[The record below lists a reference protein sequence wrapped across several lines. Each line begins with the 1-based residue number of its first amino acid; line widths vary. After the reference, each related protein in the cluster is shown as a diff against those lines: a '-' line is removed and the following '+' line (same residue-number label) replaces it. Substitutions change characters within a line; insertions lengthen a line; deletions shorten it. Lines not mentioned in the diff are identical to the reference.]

1 MFNVVKNTKNFAY
14 TDVQRPRT
22 WTNSEHW
29 IGQRWGEG
37 EGRMVLCDERTAVG
51 ESYLPL
57 GRSPSSFLQRTVG
70 TGSPRAS
77 HLNST
82 LWSTNTTRLSGRC
95 TKLGRSTSIK
105 TNKCIFKNHRS
116 QMVIVYCYLKFSFSP
131 PNHANFFLLIP
142 LDLCLRANCVCVI
155 KSK

>member
-14 TDVQRPRT
+14 TDVQHPRT
-22 WTNSEHW
+22 WTNSEHR
-29 IGQRWGEG
+29 IRRRWGEG
-37 EGRMVLCDERTAVG
+37 EGRMVLCDERTAVLI
-51 ESYLPL
+51 SYLPL

-105 TNKCIFKNHRS
+105 TNKCILFKNHRS
-116 QMVIVYCYLKFSFSP
+116 QMLIVYRYLKFHFGP
-131 PNHANFFLLIP
+131 PQP
-142 LDLCLRANCVCVI
+142 
-155 KSK
+155 

>member
-1 MFNVVKNTKNFAY
+1 MFKVVKNTKNFAY
-14 TDVQRPRT
+14 TDVQRLRT
-22 WTNSEHW
+22 WTNGEHW
-29 IGQRWGEG
+29 IRQRWGEG
-37 EGRMVLCDERTAVG
+37 EGRMLLCDERTAVG

-105 TNKCIFKNHRS
+105 TNRCILFKNHRS
-116 QMVIVYCYLKFSFSP
+116 QMVIVYRYHKFSFSP
-131 PNHANFFLLIP
+131 PNHENFF
-142 LDLCLRANCVCVI
+142 C
-155 KSK
+155 